1 MRQIEPAATRF
12 FINARQPAQSEPS
25 LMLPDAAA
33 GCTMPSAETA
43 PRAREHNRP
52 PSPPAAPPAAP
63 PGRLPFPDFGA
74 ALRAVAPSRDGTRRL
89 PSHDTVPKR
98 RANAQGGRAEGDT
111 EAPRAVIRPG
121 RLPEKRGGGG
131 RCSRARRTEFS
142 PPLPSSLP
150 FRVL

>member
-52 PSPPAAPPAAP
+52 PSPPAAPP
-63 PGRLPFPDFGA
+63 GRLPFRTSVPHCGRWRLRGTERGVSLPTTPYQNA
-74 ALRAVAPSRDGTRRL
+74 ARMLRG
-89 PSHDTVPKR
+89 
-98 RANAQGGRAEGDT
+98 
-111 EAPRAVIRPG
+111 
-121 RLPEKRGGGG
+121 
-131 RCSRARRTEFS
+131 ARRRGHRS
-142 PPLPSSLP
+142 APAP
-150 FRVL
+150 